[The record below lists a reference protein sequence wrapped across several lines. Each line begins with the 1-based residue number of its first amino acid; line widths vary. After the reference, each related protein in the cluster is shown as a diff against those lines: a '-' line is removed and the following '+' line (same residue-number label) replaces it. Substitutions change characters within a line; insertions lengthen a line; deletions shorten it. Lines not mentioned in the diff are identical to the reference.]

1 LRRSAEELPIPIA
14 AVTGC
19 KPGPR
24 SLQHLACGN
33 LNAAC
38 RWGGVFVCASPR
50 LRGKASLGGRRTCL
64 YEVRVGVLPRGSRKL
79 RGPRIHMRAR
89 DIPCESLRVLRCKTA
104 GAIGPPSSGSNKRAR
119 AQATPTIYDSAQSMP
134 DATTL
139 ESEAW
144 VLSEVHQSRFL
155 LARVCTRRNVCSP
168 ECVIFR
174 NSPSVCRDV
183 ECLPTSGCSCGFSPT
198 SQLIVGCYRLLRVS
212 GILLDAARRASVLA
226 ARLSR

>member
-24 SLQHLACGN
+24 SLQHLTCGN

-50 LRGKASLGGRRTCL
+50 LRGKASLVGRRTCL

-104 GAIGPPSSGSNKRAR
+104 GAMYAPSFVINPRKHKQHLQFPALGSLAPKRSISKRGLDPVGA
-119 AQATPTIYDSAQSMP
+119 PSWP
-134 DATTL
+134 G
-139 ESEAW
+139 
-144 VLSEVHQSRFL
+144 QSR
-155 LARVCTRRNVCSP
+155 RNLRSG
-168 ECVIFR
+168 
-174 NSPSVCRDV
+174 PSVCRDV
-183 ECLPTSGCSCGFSPT
+183 GRVPTSSSTPPDTCPRHRFCGHE
-198 SQLIVGCYRLLRVS
+198 
-212 GILLDAARRASVLA
+212 
-226 ARLSR
+226 

>member
-89 DIPCESLRVLRCKTA
+89 DIPCESLRVLCCKTA
-104 GAIGPPSSGSNKRAR
+104 GAMYAPSFCSNKPAQ
-119 AQATPTIYDSAQSMP
+119 AQATPAISRSGEFSPEAFHLEAWSRSCRSSVMAGTVSAQSP
-134 DATTL
+134 QRP
-139 ESEAW
+139 
-144 VLSEVHQSRFL
+144 V
-155 LARVCTRRNVCSP
+155 
-168 ECVIFR
+168 
-174 NSPSVCRDV
+174 
-183 ECLPTSGCSCGFSPT
+183 CLP
-198 SQLIVGCYRLLRVS
+198 
-212 GILLDAARRASVLA
+212 RRGT
-226 ARLSR
+226 RTDEFINPP